1 VQCSA
6 AGARESTC
14 MTFVPAIGTSCF
26 SRCCRDVAEANDAT
40 DITRHLLNNVIE
52 VAALAENSFRRGVII
67 IASASPVKPLE
78 SADEVCIG

>member
-1 VQCSA
+1 
-6 AGARESTC
+6 
-14 MTFVPAIGTSCF
+14 
-26 SRCCRDVAEANDAT
+26 
-40 DITRHLLNNVIE
+40 LNNVIE